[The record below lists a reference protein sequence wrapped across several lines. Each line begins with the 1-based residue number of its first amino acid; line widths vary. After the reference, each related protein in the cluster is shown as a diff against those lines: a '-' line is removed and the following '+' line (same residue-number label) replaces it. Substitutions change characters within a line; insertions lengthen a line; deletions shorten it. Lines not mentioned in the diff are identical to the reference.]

1 MSRMLAGRPM
11 TVGVDGTE
19 AARRAA
25 RWAAEEAVRR
35 GVGLRLVHAVRAAA
49 MSYPEGYVPPRGF
62 FDALE
67 VEARGLLDDARA
79 DVHSCYPALEV
90 QLELCIAHPVAALVG
105 ESERAGVVVL
115 GGRERGGVEGL
126 LAGSTAVSVAAHAR
140 SPVAVIRG
148 SGGPNLP
155 VSGPVVVGVDGSPAS
170 EAAVA
175 FAFDEASMRRVELV
189 AVHTWTE
196 FASDADYIYARQ
208 AIWDWEPIEAE
219 QRAMLAERLAGWQEK
234 YPDVSVRRVVARGK
248 PARALLSVAADAALL
263 VVGSRGR
270 GGFAGMLLGSVSRK
284 LIHHATCPL
293 VIARSTSVG

>member
-1 MSRMLAGRPM
+1 MSGMLAGRPM

-25 RWAAEEAVRR
+25 RWAADEAVRR

-49 MSYPEGYVPPRGF
+49 LSYPAGHVPPRAF

-67 VEARGLLDDARA
+67 AEARGLLDDARS
-79 DVHSCYPALEV
+79 DVHRTYPALEV
-90 QLELCIAHPVAALVG
+90 QLELCVAHPVAALVG

-115 GGRERGGVEGL
+115 GGRALSGVEGL
-126 LAGSTAVSVAAHAR
+126 LAGSTAVSVAAHAH

-148 SGGPNLP
+148 SGPDLP
-155 VSGPVVVGVDGSPAS
+155 VSGAVVVGVDGSPAS

-175 FAFDEASMRRVELV
+175 FAFDEASIRRVELV

-196 FASDADYIYARQ
+196 FASDTDYLYARQ
-208 AIWDWEPIEAE
+208 AIWDWEPVESE
-219 QRAMLAERLAGWQEK
+219 QREMLAERLAGWQEK

-248 PARALLSVAADAALL
+248 PARALLSLAADAQLL

-270 GGFAGMLLGSVSRK
+270 GGFAGMLLGSVSQK

-293 VIARSTSVG
+293 VVARSTSVG